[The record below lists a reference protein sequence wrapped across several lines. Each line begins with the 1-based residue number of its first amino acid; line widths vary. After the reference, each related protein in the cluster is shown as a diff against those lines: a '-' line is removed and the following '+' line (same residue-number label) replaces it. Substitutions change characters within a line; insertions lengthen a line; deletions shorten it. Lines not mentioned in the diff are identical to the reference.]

1 MPPDHLKKHRTSI
14 SFEVKKEICEYIQV
28 NPNMKQ
34 VDIALYFN
42 TKYSGYNID
51 RSTIA
56 KIWQNRSKWLAVL
69 LNTQTAYTFRQRS
82 VLFPEFDKAM
92 QLWTSQAVAAGI
104 PLSDMMLQ
112 EKGLEFAES
121 LKIEDK
127 IKCAN
132 GWVHKFKK
140 RNGLHKVHFSG
151 EANSAPLATLSEER
165 LRLQELLSNY
175 NKEDIYNAD
184 ETGLFFRM
192 EPNQTLSTGKISG
205 RKKVRLF

>member
-1 MPPDHLKKHRTSI
+1 
-14 SFEVKKEICEYIQV
+14 
-28 NPNMKQ
+28 MKQ

-69 LNTQTAYTFRQRS
+69 SNTQTAHTFRQRS

-92 QLWTSQAVAAGI
+92 QLWTSQAVAASI
-104 PLSDMMLQ
+104 PLSDMILQ

-132 GWVHKFKK
+132 G
-140 RNGLHKVHFSG
+140 
-151 EANSAPLATLSEER
+151 
-165 LRLQELLSNY
+165 
-175 NKEDIYNAD
+175 
-184 ETGLFFRM
+184 
-192 EPNQTLSTGKISG
+192 
-205 RKKVRLF
+205 